1 MALILVVDD
10 DADIIEIVERA
21 LRQHAHT
28 VVSARTGRQALMRL
42 QEKRPDLVILDIVL
56 PELSGIEICK
66 FMRTHPQLSPVPII
80 FLTFKEAIEDK
91 IAGFEAGGDDYLTKP
106 FHLDELEMRVRA
118 LLRHTGHSS
127 VPGVIVVG
135 PVRLDPAD
143 SSAFVDGRSVD
154 LTPIEFRLL
163 HYMLSHA
170 GQVMST
176 ERLLQDVWEY
186 PSGSGNLSLVR
197 MHVLN
202 LRRKIERDPHS
213 PKLIRTVPRH
223 GYVFPLDPDS

>member
-10 DADIIEIVERA
+10 DEDIVEIVQRA
-21 LRQHAHT
+21 LRQQAHT
-28 VVSARTGRQALMRL
+28 VVPAHTGRQAIFRL

-56 PELSGIEICK
+56 PDINGIEICK
-66 FMRTHPQLSPVPII
+66 FMRTHPQLSSVPII

-106 FHLDELEMRVRA
+106 FHLGELDMRVRA
-118 LLRHTGHSS
+118 LLRHTGSSS
-127 VPGVIVVG
+127 VPGIVAIP
-135 PVRLDPAD
+135 PVRIDPLDG
-143 SSAFVDGRSVD
+143 SAHVYGKPVD

-163 HYMLSHA
+163 HYLVSHA

-176 ERLLQDVWEY
+176 ERLLQDVWDY
-186 PSGSGNLSLVR
+186 PPGSGNFSLVR

-202 LRRKIERDPHS
+202 LRRKVEQDAHNPR
-213 PKLIRTVPRH
+213 LIRTVPRH
-223 GYVFPLDPDS
+223 GYTFPLDPES